1 MYKDN
6 PKKSC
11 KRIFANFSTLNI
23 LNFFYSS
30 CFPLITLP
38 SYFPSHYSSN
48 FMFFIMSKNTKM
60 KFKTNNQTNKQER
73 QTDRKTKRE
82 RRDKKTIPLSTR
94 NLFCVER
101 LFLGM
106 WPALA

>member
-23 LNFFYSS
+23 LIFFYSS
-30 CFPLITLP
+30 CVPLITLP